1 MLTKEDLERYDRQIK
16 YEGFGEEG
24 QRRLKA
30 SHVIVAGAGGLGC
43 PASVY
48 LACAGVGQITIIDNE
63 AVELSNLNRQI
74 LHWDKDIGAEKA
86 ISAASKLNCLNP
98 SIRVIP
104 IAAQITNTN
113 ARDLIKGASVVVDAL
128 DNFETRAIL
137 NQACVSEGIPFI
149 HGGVWGLCGQVTTI
163 IPGKTPCLA
172 CLYPHKPEEHSPFP
186 VFGVTPAMVAI
197 VQSIEAIKIIAG
209 FGRLLTGQMLY
220 VNEATMDFC
229 LREVQRKPDCT
240 VCGSQED

>member
-24 QRRLKA
+24 QRRLKS

-48 LACAGVGQITIIDNE
+48 LACAGVGQITIIDSE

-86 ISAASKLNCLNP
+86 VSAASKLNCLNP
-98 SIRVIP
+98 SIRIIP
-104 IAAQITNTN
+104 VTTQITSAN
-113 ARDLIKGASVVVDAL
+113 ARGLIKGANVVIDAM

-137 NQACVSEGIPFI
+137 NQACVDEGIPFV

-163 IPGKTPCLA
+163 IPRKTPCLA
-172 CLYPHKPEEHSPFP
+172 CLYPHKPEDHSPFP

-209 FGRLLTGQMLY
+209 FGRLLTGQILY
-220 VNEATMDFC
+220 VNEANMDFC
-229 LREVQRKPDCT
+229 LREVLRKPDCR
-240 VCGSQED
+240 VCGSQKD